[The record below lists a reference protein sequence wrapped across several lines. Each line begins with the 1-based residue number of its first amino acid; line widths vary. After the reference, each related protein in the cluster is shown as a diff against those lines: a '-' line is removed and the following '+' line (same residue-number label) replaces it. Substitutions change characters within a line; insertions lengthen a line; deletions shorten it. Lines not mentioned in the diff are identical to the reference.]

1 MHFCFSL
8 GRMSR
13 SRVTPGEFG
22 WMRPGTGMNSLRIVA
37 VQVLAVGTDFELE
50 LERLFRVN
58 VYSSRKLTK
67 PLPRFA
73 LEKSCKHSH
82 LFGIRDGPIK
92 VRSMNLK
99 KDRHGG
105 PGR

>member
-13 SRVTPGEFG
+13 SRVTLGEFA

-58 VYSSRKLTK
+58 VYS
-67 PLPRFA
+67 
-73 LEKSCKHSH
+73 
-82 LFGIRDGPIK
+82 
-92 VRSMNLK
+92 
-99 KDRHGG
+99 
-105 PGR
+105 